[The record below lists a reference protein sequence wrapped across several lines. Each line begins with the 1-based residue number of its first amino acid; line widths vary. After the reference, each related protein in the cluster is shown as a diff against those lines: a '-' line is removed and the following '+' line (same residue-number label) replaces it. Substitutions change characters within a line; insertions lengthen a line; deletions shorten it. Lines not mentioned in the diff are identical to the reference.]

1 MKKIVFLIALSL
13 SILSCSKVKKGEFL
27 ISGEAKGLPNG
38 KMIFLKTQNDVGLVL
53 NVDSAKVQDGK
64 FELKGKVKE
73 PSMFALYI
81 KDIQQ
86 PVPFIME
93 SGEIVVKID
102 KDSIWKSKI
111 SGTDSNDSFQEFN
124 DKSNAI
130 QKRMVDYQ
138 NKNIQK
144 LMEAQQK
151 KDNIT
156 IESLKSGYVKI
167 QKEMDDYMNIYP
179 DENPNSYISL
189 LLVERLFNSQDFK
202 FEKVKKTFEN
212 LNEELRNTTKG
223 KAISEKL
230 KTIEKNMK
238 NPAVAEKLNSLKLA
252 PDFSAKSPNGTTISL
267 KESLGKVT
275 IIDFW
280 ASWCGPCRKENP
292 NVVALYNEFHSKG
305 LNIIGVS
312 LDDEA
317 TKWKDAIA
325 KDKLTWNQVSNLKG
339 FEDPIATLY
348 DVQQIPTTFVLDSKG
363 NIVAKDLRG
372 DELKAKV
379 QELLAQ

>member
-27 ISGEAKGLPNG
+27 ISGEAKGIPNG
-38 KMIFLKTQNDVGLVL
+38 KMVFIKTQNDVGLVL

-73 PSMFALYI
+73 PSMFVLYI

-86 PVPFIME
+86 PIPFIME
-93 SGEIVVKID
+93 SGEIVIKVD
-102 KDSIWKSKI
+102 KDSIFKSKI

-124 DKSNAI
+124 DKTNAI
-130 QKRMVDYQ
+130 NKRLVDYQ

-151 KDNIT
+151 KDNVT

-167 QKEMDDYMNIYP
+167 QKEVDDYMNQYP

-189 LLVERLFNSQDFK
+189 LLVERLFNSPDFK
-202 FEKVKKTFEN
+202 YEKVKKTFEN

-223 KAISEKL
+223 KTISEKL
-230 KTIEKNMK
+230 KSIEKNMK
-238 NPAVAEKLNSLKLA
+238 NPAVAEKLNSIKLA
-252 PDFSAKSPNGTTISL
+252 PDFSAKSPNGSTISL
-267 KESLGKVT
+267 KESIGKVT
-275 IIDFW
+275 VIDFW

-312 LDDEA
+312 LDDDA

-325 KDKLTWNQVSNLKG
+325 KDKLTWNHVSNLKG

-372 DELKAKV
+372 DELKVKV
-379 QELLAQ
+379 QELLGQ

>member
-111 SGTDSNDSFQEFN
+111 SGTESNDSFQEFN

-151 KDNIT
+151 KDNLA

-167 QKEMDDYMNIYP
+167 QKEMDDYMIQYP

-189 LLVERLFNSQDFK
+189 LLVERLFSSQDFK
-202 FEKVKKTFEN
+202 YEKVKKTFEN

-223 KAISEKL
+223 KAISDKL

-238 NPAVAEKLNSLKLA
+238 NPAAAEKLNSLKLA

>member
-1 MKKIVFLIALSL
+1 MKKIFFLVALSFA
-13 SILSCSKVKKGEFL
+13 ILSCSKVKKGEFI

-38 KMIFLKTQNDVGLVL
+38 KMIFLKTQNDVGVVL
-53 NVDSAKVQDGK
+53 SIDSTKVKDGK

-81 KDIQQ
+81 KDILQ

-93 SGEIVVKID
+93 SGAIEIKVD

-111 SGTDSNDSFQEFN
+111 SGTEGNDSFQEFN
-124 DKSNAI
+124 DKTNAI
-130 QKRMVDYQ
+130 NKRLVEYQ

-167 QKEMDDYMNIYP
+167 QKEIDDYMNQYP
-179 DENPNSYISL
+179 DQNPNSYISL
-189 LLVERLFNSQDFK
+189 LLVERFFNSPDFEFK
-202 FEKVKKTFEN
+202 KVKKTFEN
-212 LNEELRNTTKG
+212 LNEELRNTSKG
-223 KAISEKL
+223 KAITEKL
-230 KTIEKNMK
+230 KAIEKNLK
-238 NPAVAEKLNSLKLA
+238 NPAAVEKLKSLKMA
-252 PDFSAKSPNGTTISL
+252 QDFSAKSPNGTTISL

-292 NVVALYNEFHSKG
+292 NVVALYNQFHSKG

-312 LDDEA
+312 LDDDA

-325 KDKLTWNQVSNLKG
+325 KDKLTWNHVSNLKG
-339 FEDPIATLY
+339 FEDPIAIKY
-348 DVQQIPTTFVLDSKG
+348 EIQQIPTTFILDSKG
-363 NIVAKDLRG
+363 YIVAKDLRG

-379 QELLAQ
+379 EELLAK

>member
-27 ISGEAKGLPNG
+27 ISGEAKGIPNG
-38 KMIFLKTQNDVGLVL
+38 KMVFIKTQNDVGLVL

-73 PSMFALYI
+73 PSMFVLYI

-86 PVPFIME
+86 PIPFIME
-93 SGEIVVKID
+93 SGEIVIKVD
-102 KDSIWKSKI
+102 KDSIFKSKI

-124 DKSNAI
+124 DKTNAI
-130 QKRMVDYQ
+130 NKRLVDYQ

-151 KDNIT
+151 KDNVT

-167 QKEMDDYMNIYP
+167 QKEVDDYMNQYP

-189 LLVERLFNSQDFK
+189 LLVERLFNSPDFK
-202 FEKVKKTFEN
+202 YEKVKKTFEN

-223 KAISEKL
+223 KTISEKL
-230 KTIEKNMK
+230 KSIEKNMK
-238 NPAVAEKLNSLKLA
+238 NPAVAEKLNSIKLA
-252 PDFSAKSPNGTTISL
+252 PDFSAKSPNGSTISL

-275 IIDFW
+275 VIDFW

-312 LDDEA
+312 LDDDA

-325 KDKLTWNQVSNLKG
+325 KDKLTWNHVSNLKG

-372 DELKAKV
+372 DELKVKV
-379 QELLAQ
+379 QELLGQ

>member
-27 ISGEAKGLPNG
+27 ISGEAKGIPNG
-38 KMIFLKTQNDVGLVL
+38 KMVFIKTQNEVGLVL
-53 NVDSAKVQDGK
+53 NVDSTKVKDGK
-64 FELKGKVKE
+64 FEFKGKVKE
-73 PSMFALYI
+73 PSIFALYV

-93 SGEIVVKID
+93 SGEIVIKVD
-102 KDSIWKSKI
+102 KDSIFKSKI

-124 DKSNAI
+124 DKTNAI
-130 QKRMVDYQ
+130 NKRLVDYQ

-151 KDNIT
+151 KDNVT

-167 QKEMDDYMNIYP
+167 QKEVDDYMNQYP
-179 DENPNSYISL
+179 DSNPNSYISL
-189 LLVERLFNSQDFK
+189 LLVERLFNSPDFK
-202 FEKVKKTFEN
+202 YENVKKTFEN
-212 LNEELRNTTKG
+212 LKEELRNTTKG
-223 KAISEKL
+223 KSISDKL

-238 NPAVAEKLNSLKLA
+238 NPAAAEKNNSLKLA

-312 LDDEA
+312 LDDDA

-325 KDKLTWNQVSNLKG
+325 KDKLTWNHVSNLKG

-348 DVQQIPTTFVLDSKG
+348 DVQQIPTTFVLDAKG

>member
-73 PSMFALYI
+73 PSMFALYV

-124 DKSNAI
+124 DKTNAI
-130 QKRMVDYQ
+130 NKRLVDYQ

-167 QKEMDDYMNIYP
+167 QKEVDDYMNQYP

-238 NPAVAEKLNSLKLA
+238 NPAAVKNLNSLKLA
-252 PDFSAKSPNGTTISL
+252 PEFSAKSPNGTTISL
-267 KESLGKVT
+267 KESMGKVT

-339 FEDPIATLY
+339 FQDPIAIQY
-348 DVQQIPTTFVLDSKG
+348 DIQQIPTTFVLDSNG

>member
-27 ISGEAKGLPNG
+27 ISGEAKGIPNG
-38 KMIFLKTQNDVGLVL
+38 KMVFIKTQNEVGLVL
-53 NVDSAKVQDGK
+53 NVDSTKVKDGK
-64 FELKGKVKE
+64 FEFKGKVKE
-73 PSMFALYI
+73 PSIFALYV

-93 SGEIVVKID
+93 SGEIVIKVD
-102 KDSIWKSKI
+102 KDSIFKSKI

-124 DKSNAI
+124 DKTNAI
-130 QKRMVDYQ
+130 NKRLVDYQ

-151 KDNIT
+151 KDNVT
-156 IESLKSGYVKI
+156 IENLKSGYVKI
-167 QKEMDDYMNIYP
+167 QKEVDDYMNQYP
-179 DENPNSYISL
+179 DSNPNSYISL
-189 LLVERLFNSQDFK
+189 LLVERLFNSPDFK
-202 FEKVKKTFEN
+202 YEKVKKTFEN
-212 LNEELRNTTKG
+212 LNEEFRNTTKG
-223 KAISEKL
+223 KSISDKL
-230 KTIEKNMK
+230 KAIEKNMK
-238 NPAVAEKLNSLKLA
+238 NPAAAVKNNSLKLA
-252 PDFSAKSPNGTTISL
+252 PAFSAKSPNGTTISL

-312 LDDEA
+312 LDDDA

-325 KDKLTWNQVSNLKG
+325 KDKLTWNHVSNLKG

-379 QELLAQ
+379 QELLAL

>member
-27 ISGEAKGLPNG
+27 ISGEAKGIPNG
-38 KMIFLKTQNDVGLVL
+38 KMVFIKTQNDVGLVL

-73 PSMFALYI
+73 PSMFVLYI

-86 PVPFIME
+86 PIPFIME
-93 SGEIVVKID
+93 SGEIVIKVD
-102 KDSIWKSKI
+102 KDSIFKSKI

-124 DKSNAI
+124 DKTNAI
-130 QKRMVDYQ
+130 NKRLVDYQ

-151 KDNIT
+151 KDNVT
-156 IESLKSGYVKI
+156 IESLKNGYVKI
-167 QKEMDDYMNIYP
+167 QKEVDDYMNQYP

-189 LLVERLFNSQDFK
+189 LLVERLFNSPDFK
-202 FEKVKKTFEN
+202 YEKVKKTFEN

-223 KAISEKL
+223 KTISEKL
-230 KTIEKNMK
+230 KSIEKNMK
-238 NPAVAEKLNSLKLA
+238 NPAVAEKLNSIKLA
-252 PDFSAKSPNGTTISL
+252 PDFSAKSPNGSTISL
-267 KESLGKVT
+267 KESIGKVT
-275 IIDFW
+275 VIDFW

-312 LDDEA
+312 LDDDA

-325 KDKLTWNQVSNLKG
+325 KDKLTWNHVSNLKG

-379 QELLAQ
+379 QELLGQ

>member
-38 KMIFLKTQNDVGLVL
+38 KMIFLKTQNDLGLVL

-73 PSMFALYI
+73 PSMFALYV

-124 DKSNAI
+124 DKTNAI
-130 QKRMVDYQ
+130 NKRLVDYQ

-167 QKEMDDYMNIYP
+167 QKEVDDYMNQYP

-238 NPAVAEKLNSLKLA
+238 NPAAAEKLNSLKLA
-252 PDFSAKSPNGTTISL
+252 PDFSAKSPNSTTISL

-312 LDDEA
+312 LDDDA

>member
-27 ISGEAKGLPNG
+27 ISGEAKGIPNG
-38 KMIFLKTQNDVGLVL
+38 KMVFIKTQNDVGLVL
-53 NVDSAKVQDGK
+53 NVDSTKVKDGK
-64 FELKGKVKE
+64 FEFKGKVKE
-73 PSMFALYI
+73 PSIFALYV

-93 SGEIVVKID
+93 SGEIVIKVD
-102 KDSIWKSKI
+102 KDSIFKSKI

-124 DKSNAI
+124 DKTNAI
-130 QKRMVDYQ
+130 NKRLVDYQ

-151 KDNIT
+151 KDNVT
-156 IESLKSGYVKI
+156 IENLKSGYVKI
-167 QKEMDDYMNIYP
+167 QKEVDDYMNQYP
-179 DENPNSYISL
+179 DSNPNSYISL
-189 LLVERLFNSQDFK
+189 LLVERLFNSPDFK
-202 FEKVKKTFEN
+202 YEKVKKTFEN
-212 LNEELRNTTKG
+212 LNEEFRNTTKG
-223 KAISEKL
+223 KSISDKL
-230 KTIEKNMK
+230 KAIEKNMK
-238 NPAVAEKLNSLKLA
+238 NPAAAVKNNSLKLA
-252 PDFSAKSPNGTTISL
+252 PAFSAKSPNGTTISL

-312 LDDEA
+312 LDDDA

-325 KDKLTWNQVSNLKG
+325 KDKLTWNHVSNLKG

-379 QELLAQ
+379 QELLAL

>member
-111 SGTDSNDSFQEFN
+111 SGTDSNDYFQEFN

-151 KDNIT
+151 KDNLA

-167 QKEMDDYMNIYP
+167 QKEMDDYMNQYP

-202 FEKVKKTFEN
+202 YEKVKKTFEN
-212 LNEELRNTTKG
+212 LNEEFRNTKKG

-252 PDFSAKSPNGTTISL
+252 PDFSAKSPNGSTISL
-267 KESLGKVT
+267 KESMGKVT

-312 LDDEA
+312 LDDDA

-339 FEDPIATLY
+339 FEDPIAIQY
-348 DVQQIPTTFVLDSKG
+348 DIQQIPTTFVLDSKG

-379 QELLAQ
+379 QELLAL

>member
-111 SGTDSNDSFQEFN
+111 SGTESNDSFQEFN

-167 QKEMDDYMNIYP
+167 QKEMDDYMNQYP

-189 LLVERLFNSQDFK
+189 LLVERLFSSQDFK
-202 FEKVKKTFEN
+202 YEKVKKTFEN
-212 LNEELRNTTKG
+212 LNEKFRNTTKG
-223 KAISEKL
+223 KAISDKL

-238 NPAVAEKLNSLKLA
+238 NPAAAEKLNSLKLA
-252 PDFSAKSPNGTTISL
+252 PDFSAKSPNGKTISL

-317 TKWKDAIA
+317 TKWKEAIA

-363 NIVAKDLRG
+363 NIVAKDLSG

>member
-27 ISGEAKGLPNG
+27 ISGEAKGIPNG
-38 KMIFLKTQNDVGLVL
+38 KMVFIKTQNDVGLVL

-64 FELKGKVKE
+64 FEFKGKVKE
-73 PSMFALYI
+73 PSMFALYV

-124 DKSNAI
+124 DKTNDI
-130 QKRMVDYQ
+130 NKRLVDYQ

-151 KDNIT
+151 KDNVT
-156 IESLKSGYVKI
+156 IESLKSGYIKI
-167 QKEMDDYMNIYP
+167 QKEVEDYMNLYP

-189 LLVERLFNSQDFK
+189 LLVERLFNSPDFK
-202 FEKVKKTFEN
+202 LEKVKKTFEN
-212 LNEELRNTTKG
+212 LNEEFRNTTKG

-238 NPAVAEKLNSLKLA
+238 NPAAAEKLNSLKLA
-252 PDFSAKSPNGTTISL
+252 PDFSAKSPNGSTISL

-312 LDDEA
+312 LDDDA
-317 TKWKDAIA
+317 AKWKDAIA

-379 QELLAQ
+379 KELLAQ

>member
-1 MKKIVFLIALSL
+1 MKKIIFLVALSL
-13 SILSCSKVKKGEFL
+13 AILSCSKVKKGEFM

-38 KMIFLKTQNDVGLVL
+38 KMIYLKTQNEVGLVL
-53 NVDSAKVQDGK
+53 SVDSTKVKDGK

-93 SGEIVVKID
+93 SGAIEIKVD

-111 SGTDSNDSFQEFN
+111 SGTESNDSFQEFN
-124 DKSNAI
+124 DKTNAI
-130 QKRMVDYQ
+130 NKRLVDYQ

-167 QKEMDDYMNIYP
+167 QKEVDEYMNQYP
-179 DENPNSYISL
+179 DQNPNSYISL
-189 LLVERLFNSQDFK
+189 LLVERLFNSQDFEYK
-202 FEKVKKTFEN
+202 KVKKTFEN
-212 LNEELRNTTKG
+212 LNEELQNTTKG
-223 KAISEKL
+223 KAITEKL
-230 KTIEKNMK
+230 KAIEKNMK
-238 NPAVAEKLNSLKLA
+238 NPAAVEKLKSLKMA
-252 PDFSAKSPNGTTISL
+252 PEFSAKSPNGTTISL

-292 NVVALYNEFHSKG
+292 NVVALYNQFHSKG

-312 LDDEA
+312 LDDDA

-325 KDKLTWNQVSNLKG
+325 KDKLTWNHVSNLKG
-339 FEDPIATLY
+339 FEDPIAIQY
-348 DVQQIPTTFVLDSKG
+348 EIQQIPTTFILDSKG

-379 QELLAQ
+379 EELLAL

>member
-111 SGTDSNDSFQEFN
+111 SGTESNDSFQEFN

-151 KDNIT
+151 KDNLA

-167 QKEMDDYMNIYP
+167 QKEMDDYMIQYP

-189 LLVERLFNSQDFK
+189 LLVERLFSSQDFK
-202 FEKVKKTFEN
+202 YEKVKKTFEN

-223 KAISEKL
+223 KAISDKL

-238 NPAVAEKLNSLKLA
+238 NPAAAEKLNSLKLA

-372 DELKAKV
+372 DELKVKV
-379 QELLAQ
+379 QELLGQ

>member
-1 MKKIVFLIALSL
+1 M
-13 SILSCSKVKKGEFL
+13 

-38 KMIFLKTQNDVGLVL
+38 KMIYLKTQNEVGLVL
-53 NVDSAKVQDGK
+53 SVDSTKVKDGK

-93 SGEIVVKID
+93 SGAIEIKVD

-111 SGTDSNDSFQEFN
+111 SGTESNDSFQEFN
-124 DKSNAI
+124 DKTNAI
-130 QKRMVDYQ
+130 NKRLVDYQ

-167 QKEMDDYMNIYP
+167 QKEVDEYMNQYP
-179 DENPNSYISL
+179 DQNPNSYISL
-189 LLVERLFNSQDFK
+189 LLVERLFNSQDFEYK
-202 FEKVKKTFEN
+202 KVKKTFEN
-212 LNEELRNTTKG
+212 LNEELQNTTKG
-223 KAISEKL
+223 KAITEKL
-230 KTIEKNMK
+230 KAIEKNMK
-238 NPAVAEKLNSLKLA
+238 NPAAVEKLKSLKMA
-252 PDFSAKSPNGTTISL
+252 PEFSAKSPNGTTISL

-292 NVVALYNEFHSKG
+292 NVVALYNQFHSKG

-312 LDDEA
+312 LDDDA

-325 KDKLTWNQVSNLKG
+325 KDKLTWNHVSNLKG
-339 FEDPIATLY
+339 FEDPIAIQY
-348 DVQQIPTTFVLDSKG
+348 EIQQIPTTFILDSKG

-379 QELLAQ
+379 EELLAL

>member
-27 ISGEAKGLPNG
+27 ISGEAKGIPNG
-38 KMIFLKTQNDVGLVL
+38 KMVFIKTQNDVGLVL

-73 PSMFALYI
+73 PGIFALYI

-93 SGEIVVKID
+93 TGEIVIKVD
-102 KDSIWKSKI
+102 KDSIFKSKI

-124 DKSNAI
+124 DKTNAI
-130 QKRMVDYQ
+130 NKRLVDYQ

-151 KDNIT
+151 KDNVT
-156 IESLKSGYVKI
+156 IESLKSGYIKI
-167 QKEMDDYMNIYP
+167 QKEVDDYMNKYP

-189 LLVERLFNSQDFK
+189 LLVERLFNLPDFK
-202 FEKVKKTFEN
+202 YENVKKTFEN

-223 KAISEKL
+223 KTISDKL

-238 NPAVAEKLNSLKLA
+238 NPAAAKKLNSLKLA
-252 PDFSAKSPNGTTISL
+252 PDFSAKSPNGSTISL
-267 KESLGKVT
+267 KESLGKIT

-312 LDDEA
+312 LDDDA
-317 TKWKDAIA
+317 TKWKEAIA

-379 QELLAQ
+379 KELLAQ

>member
-27 ISGEAKGLPNG
+27 ISGEAKGIPNG
-38 KMIFLKTQNDVGLVL
+38 KMVFIKTQNDVGLVL
-53 NVDSAKVQDGK
+53 NVDSTKVKDGK
-64 FELKGKVKE
+64 FEFKGKVKE
-73 PSMFALYI
+73 PSIFALYV

-93 SGEIVVKID
+93 SGEIVIKVD
-102 KDSIWKSKI
+102 KDSIFKSKI

-124 DKSNAI
+124 DKTNAI
-130 QKRMVDYQ
+130 NKRLVDYQ

-151 KDNIT
+151 KDNVT
-156 IESLKSGYVKI
+156 IENLKSGYVKI
-167 QKEMDDYMNIYP
+167 QKEVDDYMNQYP
-179 DENPNSYISL
+179 DSNPNSYISL
-189 LLVERLFNSQDFK
+189 LLVERLFNSPDFK
-202 FEKVKKTFEN
+202 YEKVKKTFEN
-212 LNEELRNTTKG
+212 LNEEFRNTTKG
-223 KAISEKL
+223 KSISDKL
-230 KTIEKNMK
+230 KAIEKNMK
-238 NPAVAEKLNSLKLA
+238 NPAAAVKNNSLKLA
-252 PDFSAKSPNGTTISL
+252 PAFSAKSPNGTTISL

-312 LDDEA
+312 LDDDA

-325 KDKLTWNQVSNLKG
+325 KDKLTWNHVSNLKG

-348 DVQQIPTTFVLDSKG
+348 NVQQIPTTFVLDSKG

-379 QELLAQ
+379 QELLAL